1 MLKQE
6 SEGSRIPEDLRSVH
20 KMGFFSYQEDAFLIR
35 GSGAENEIK
44 ENKVLKKNHINSLS
58 SYWLKE
64 KEPSH
69 GAEPHLDSQQSL
81 ATTVIFAFLIPIY
94 NQLLTLKI
102 SNRIL
107 PFSFLILFPNS
118 LPWNA
123 KEIYRALI
131 ILYE

>member
-6 SEGSRIPEDLRSVH
+6 REGSHISEDLHSVH
-20 KMGFFSYQEDAFLIR
+20 KMDFFSYQEDAFLKR

-44 ENKVLKKNHINSLS
+44 GCKVLKKNHINFLS

-69 GAEPHLDSQQSL
+69 GAEPHLGSQQSL
-81 ATTVIFAFLIPIY
+81 VTTVIFAFLIPIY
-94 NQLLTLKI
+94 NQLLALKI

-107 PFSFLILFPNS
+107 PFSFLILLPNS